1 MYIWNRRKKVIQLSK
16 DKEGK
21 RVLIYGL
28 ERCCGTKPNPC
39 PSATIIQQRLEH
51 HQSNAIDPA
60 FHIKLFPG
68 ISADGAWENIRTWIT
83 KAVFVKSKSE
93 MCTKLPYYMRCWR
106 EAGMCL
112 SCLNQ
117 HNKFRT
123 TNTTNWKCS
132 LSLKSPALPPPS
144 KHKRSNLGRYILFQ
158 QFSMQSSISAA
169 AAATWGLEFC
179 SKFLIRFMAN
189 QIFFTTWCKMSVMM
203 ISSKASLLP
212 KKCQNFQ
219 TKFQAFNQFKSL
231 TVCGYRHS
239 CNREPSSE

>member
-1 MYIWNRRKKVIQLSK
+1 
-16 DKEGK
+16 
-21 RVLIYGL
+21 
-28 ERCCGTKPNPC
+28 
-39 PSATIIQQRLEH
+39 
-51 HQSNAIDPA
+51 
-60 FHIKLFPG
+60 
-68 ISADGAWENIRTWIT
+68 
-83 KAVFVKSKSE
+83 
-93 MCTKLPYYMRCWR
+93 
-106 EAGMCL
+106 MCL

-123 TNTTNWKCS
+123 TNTTNWS
-132 LSLKSPALPPPS
+132 LSLKRRALPPPS

-169 AAATWGLEFC
+169 GATWGLEFC

-219 TKFQAFNQFKSL
+219 TKFQAFNQFTNSTWLPDIVAIVNPALNKHVLPTWIVAQNFDCQFL
-231 TVCGYRHS
+231 TWRRNHFGQHKVDLHFP
-239 CNREPSSE
+239 EF